1 MNIALKPH
9 SSLFAAAITRL
20 SNLAPLSEADHAAL
34 RDAELERRRFAAH
47 REIQGEGK
55 PAGAPL
61 LVLSGWAARV
71 RTFSDGRRQLLG
83 LVLPADLIGSW
94 HHGDAPAPT
103 SVMALSEVTLVPA
116 PAAAPGTGLA
126 RAYAAAAALESAQLY
141 RQIARL
147 GRLSAYER
155 LADWLLEV
163 RERLAAAGLA
173 SGNSFPMP
181 LTQEVLADTLG
192 LTSVHINRT
201 LQSMRR
207 DGVLDLRS
215 GTVRLAD
222 PEQLAALVDYRTR

>member
-1 MNIALKPH
+1 MIIAPRPH
-9 SSLFAAAITRL
+9 SAFSIAAISRL
-20 SNLAPLSEADHAAL
+20 ASLAELSQADLTAL
-34 RDAELERRRFAAH
+34 QDAEPSRRRFAAH

-55 PAGAPL
+55 PAGTPL
-61 LVLSGWAARV
+61 LLLSGWAARV
-71 RTFSDGRRQLLG
+71 RTFLDGRRQILG
-83 LVLPADLIGSW
+83 LVLPGDLIGGW
-94 HHGDAPAPT
+94 HHADAPAPT
-103 SVMALSEVTLVPA
+103 SVMALTEVAVIPA
-116 PAAAPGTGLA
+116 PAAPSGTGLA
-126 RAYAAAAALESAQLY
+126 QAYAAAAAQEATHLY

-155 LADWLLEV
+155 LADWLLEI
-163 RERLAAAGLA
+163 RDRLAAAGLA

-215 GTVRLAD
+215 GTARLPDPQQLAD
-222 PEQLAALVDYRTR
+222 LVDYRTR